1 MGSKQ
6 EPDSIVEREAGQNG
20 VSLPDTA
27 HENFR
32 IKACPP
38 YLYLLRSRQA
48 VAMIMKSPRNLLAKR
63 CFFCCEFF
71 TFLRCGQDDL
81 CVYFPVEI
89 SLTCPPARI
98 AVCVARLWLRPAT
111 VAASGRKTVHRGSVP
126 RASKHPR
133 AGKTFDNFFF
143 LIFSLFMFAFFV
155 SISFSLAD
163 SDFLSFTI

>member
-6 EPDSIVEREAGQNG
+6 EPGSNAEEREARQNG
-20 VSLPDTA
+20 VSWPDTA
-27 HENFR
+27 HEKFR
-32 IKACPP
+32 IKPCTIFICCEAAN
-38 YLYLLRSRQA
+38 LWQRWRSPLC
-48 VAMIMKSPRNLLAKR
+48 SLLAKR
-63 CFFCCEFF
+63 YFFCRESC
-71 TFLRCGQDDL
+71 TFLCFGQDDL

-143 LIFSLFMFAFFV
+143 
-155 SISFSLAD
+155 
-163 SDFLSFTI
+163 